1 MIDTHTHIYKYISLT
16 HIFSELQICK
26 STHWSMSLEH
36 LKRYLRLSMSKHHSH
51 DFPLLHP
58 RPWQTSSTLLGLFP
72 TFSTRCQK
80 KKKSQNWTLLL
91 TSPTNQS
98 PPTVDSTSSTFLKFI
113 FFPFPCASKSSH
125 CFVHAITISLL
136 KHWLVFLPP
145 SLPLQYNLH
154 CIENTE
160 TPNFLIQFR

>member
-80 KKKSQNWTLLL
+80 KKKNHKTGLCS
-91 TSPTNQS
+91 
-98 PPTVDSTSSTFLKFI
+98 
-113 FFPFPCASKSSH
+113 
-125 CFVHAITISLL
+125 
-136 KHWLVFLPP
+136 WLLPP
-145 SLPLQYNLH
+145 INHHQLSILPHQHFLSSFSSLFLVPPNPHTVLFMPSPSLSWSTDWSSCLQAYH
-154 CIENTE
+154 FNTIYIV
-160 TPNFLIQFR
+160 LKIQKLQIS